1 MPLSRA
7 QIVGLLASALVCG
20 SIVAGSHPSLGSNN
34 MQFSGKDVGLERAI
48 AADDA
53 TAVRAALTAG
63 ALVNARGAHGVTP
76 LEFAVGSRH
85 KRAAAEL
92 IRHSAD
98 PNLKDA
104 EGDNA
109 VTLAV
114 SAYARDPELLRLLL
128 DAGGD
133 PNTRRPDG
141 DPVMVRFL
149 NDRNLQAITYLHS
162 RGASIDAMVNGR
174 PMIVDAAYG
183 TDWDVVWRLIE
194 LGARLDT
201 PAVKA
206 GLSEAFKVPGAT
218 LPDSPIYPYKVNVWH
233 RLKELGLHPTP
244 PAGMQAD

>member
-1 MPLSRA
+1 ME
-7 QIVGLLASALVCG
+7 
-20 SIVAGSHPSLGSNN
+20 
-34 MQFSGKDVGLERAI
+34 FSGKDAGLQRAI

-53 TAVRAALTAG
+53 TAVRTAISAG
-63 ALVNARGAHGVTP
+63 ALVNGRGAHGATP
-76 LEFAVGSRH
+76 LEFAIGARH
-85 KRAAAEL
+85 KRAATEL
-92 IRHSAD
+92 IRHKAD

-104 EGDNA
+104 EGDSA

-114 SAYARDPELLRLLL
+114 DAYARHPELLSLLL

-149 NDRNLQAITYLHS
+149 NDRNLEAITYLHS
-162 RGASIDAMVNGR
+162 RGASINTKVNGR
-174 PMIVDAAYG
+174 PMIVDVAYG

-201 PAVKA
+201 PEVKA

-233 RLKELGLHPTP
+233 RLKELGLNPTP